1 MINILLALAAM
12 AAPDAEG
19 ARFQSCAKLVETAP
33 EKAVESANEWR
44 LSGGGLPARQCLGLA
59 YAALERW
66 APAATAFE
74 QAARDAETARD
85 ARGGDFWVQAGNS
98 WLAAGDGAK
107 ARQAFDAALA
117 TTALT
122 PELRGE
128 VHLDRARAAVLLE
141 DMAAAR
147 KDIDQGLALVAADPF
162 AWYLSSALALR
173 EGKLDRAKADI
184 ARGLGLAPNDPDLLV
199 QAGNVAGL
207 AGEVEAA
214 RGFYE
219 KAAAAAPN
227 SRAGKAASAALAAN
241 AAPVQPAPAAK

>member
-1 MINILLALAAM
+1 LINLLLALAAI
-12 AAPDAEG
+12 AAPAEG
-19 ARFQSCAKLVETAP
+19 ARFESCAKLVETTP

-44 LSGGGLPARQCLGLA
+44 LKGGGLPARQCLGLA

-66 APAATAFE
+66 TPAATAFE
-74 QAARDAETARD
+74 QAAREAETARD

-128 VHLDRARAAVLLE
+128 VHLDRARAAVILG
-141 DMAAAR
+141 DAVSAR

-173 EGKLDRAKADI
+173 EGKIERAKADI
-184 ARGLGLAPNDPDLLV
+184 AKGLALAPNDPDLLV

-207 AGEVEAA
+207 AGEIDAA
-214 RGFYE
+214 RSFYE

-241 AAPVQPAPAAK
+241 AAPVQPVPK